1 MGFLIDT
8 CIWIDIERGRLDRS
22 EIYAITRQ
30 EPVFLSPV
38 NIAEITY
45 GIALLSDPTRKAKAK
60 DALRCMKRKPT
71 IRITNETAEI
81 FGAIAAELN
90 RRGRAHACRVQDL
103 WLSSQAIQRDFS
115 LITANAGDFQDLP
128 GLRCVVLPAP

>member
-45 GIALLSDPTRKAKAK
+45 GIALLSDPTRKAKAM
-60 DALRCMKRKPT
+60 DALRRMKRKPT

>member
-45 GIALLSDPTRKAKAK
+45 GIALLSDPTRKAKAM
-60 DALRCMKRKPT
+60 DALRRMKRKPT

-103 WLSSQAIQRDFS
+103 WLASQAIQRDFS
-115 LITANAGDFQDLP
+115 LITANAGDFQDIP

>member
-45 GIALLSDPTRKAKAK
+45 GIALLSDPTRKAKAM
-60 DALRCMKRKPT
+60 DALRRMKRKPT

-103 WLSSQAIQRDFS
+103 WLVSQAIQRDFS
-115 LITANAGDFQDLP
+115 LITANAGDFQDIP